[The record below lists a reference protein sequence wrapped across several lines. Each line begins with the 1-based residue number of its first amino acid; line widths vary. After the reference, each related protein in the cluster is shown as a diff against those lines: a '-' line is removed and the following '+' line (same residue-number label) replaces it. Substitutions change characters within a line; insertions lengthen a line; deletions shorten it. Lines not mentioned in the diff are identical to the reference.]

1 MSALADELG
10 GQDALRPACGLP
22 LSTYFS
28 GVKLRW
34 LLETVPAV
42 KEPRSGISPHICPRI
57 SPHLA
62 ARSLGAGDVLL
73 VPPN

>member
-10 GQDALRPACGLP
+10 GQDALRATCGLP

-42 KEPRSGISPHICPRI
+42 KEPRSGISPPYLPAPG
-57 SPHLA
+57 STEEA
-62 ARSLGAGDVLL
+62 EDVLL
-73 VPPN
+73 VPPD